1 MATIQIN
8 YPCNLSDDQFDL
20 IFPLIPP
27 PKSGGRPREVD
38 IRAVINAIFYVLCTG
53 CPWRWLP
60 HDYPPSGTVYHYFR
74 AWRLDGT
81 WFKVHKQLRD
91 WLRASYDRH
100 PSPSAGVIDSQ
111 TVKTGTMVN
120 REVESADLMGSVGRG
135 QCVLQHLY

>member
-1 MATIQIN
+1 MSSSRVKRVLWIVLLSRLKKSSAMSNTSLN
-8 YPCNLSDDQFDL
+8 YPCDMTDDQYEL

-38 IRAVINAIFYVLCTG
+38 LRAVINAIFYVLCTG

-74 AWRLDGT
+74 TWRLDGT
-81 WFKVHKQLRD
+81 WVKIHNHLRD

-100 PSPSAGVIDSQ
+100 PSQACRSARLSDS
-111 TVKTGTMVN
+111 KDRYHG
-120 REVESADLMGSVGRG
+120 
-135 QCVLQHLY
+135 